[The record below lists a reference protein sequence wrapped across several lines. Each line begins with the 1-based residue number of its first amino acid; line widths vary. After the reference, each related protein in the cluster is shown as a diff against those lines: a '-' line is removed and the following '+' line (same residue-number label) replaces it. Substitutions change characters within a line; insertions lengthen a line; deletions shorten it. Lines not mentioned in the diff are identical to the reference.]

1 MSRFAD
7 KTVIVTGGGSGIGQ
21 ASAEAFAREGA
32 KVVIAD
38 MMEEAGTQVAE
49 QINSLGGDALFLQV
63 DTSHWHSV
71 QQLVS
76 DTLDAYGSLDV
87 YVNNAGVFD
96 GFAKCVDTTDTVW
109 DQVINVNLKGYFHGC
124 RAALPEL
131 IKTGGNI
138 VMTASI
144 AGLGAGGGGT
154 AYTVSK
160 FGTVGLIKQVACEY
174 ADQGV
179 RVNGVAPGGLLTG
192 MTEGL
197 QDNKEIDDMI
207 SARTPLGR
215 WGEPEE
221 VASSILFLASAE
233 ASYITGTILSVDGG
247 WRAQ

>member
-1 MSRFAD
+1 MARFD
-7 KTVIVTGGGSGIGQ
+7 NKTVIVTGGGSGVGK
-21 ASAEAFAREGA
+21 ATAEAFAREGA
-32 KVVIAD
+32 KVVVAD
-38 MMEEAGTQVAE
+38 VIEEDGAQVVE
-49 QINSLGGDALFLQV
+49 QINQRGGDGLFLQV

-71 QQLVS
+71 EQLVS
-76 DTLDAYGSLDV
+76 DTLGAYGSLDV
-87 YVNNAGVFD
+87 FVNNAGVFD
-96 GFAKCVDTTDTVW
+96 GFTKCMETTDTLW
-109 DQVINVNLKGYFHGC
+109 DQVIDVNLKGYFHGC
-124 RAALPEL
+124 RAALPAL
-131 IKTGGNI
+131 IESGGNI

-174 ADQGV
+174 ADRGV

-197 QDNKEIDDMI
+197 SDDQQVSAMI
-207 SARTPLGR
+207 ADRTPLGR

-221 VASSILFLASAE
+221 VANSVLFLASAE
-233 ASYITGTILSVDGG
+233 AAYITGTILSVDGG